1 MKKVS
6 IKIMSIVLA
15 FALVF
20 SGGAIGVSAVD
31 AAPDAVVQVQEAAQ
45 APNGFMKFLYNTL
58 NVVCEALVSTICK
71 IYPNP
76 HSWNKLSDYNSD
88 EVGFM
93 AGRETYQTE
102 AKEGNKWS
110 LGYSSRSIVPKDENG
125 NFEADKYYI
134 GRDLT
139 VRKAK
144 GVYDD
149 NRIRVTVIDDNSGEG
164 AIVLGAID
172 SLGVTSTDI
181 RAIRKAVIEW
191 CKANGKK
198 VASINITATHSHSAL
213 DTQGVATEFFLKL
226 ALNSFVNL
234 LGLDVTLPG
243 LEVENEFKQF
253 FIEESVTAIK
263 EAFADMKDGELYFA
277 EVDTSEFMHDK
288 RDLIAREDLQKTA
301 VLHFV
306 PADENAADT
315 YIADISCHATSF
327 SASNGYLT
335 GDYIYYL
342 DKYIREQTGAN
353 TVMVAGAL
361 GQVSRDIEY
370 SEEGMDEYTALGAES
385 DALGSAFGKLIIEAD
400 YGEPLAPVINAT
412 HKEIFIQPENSI
424 LVLAC
429 EIMLVNNKVYYDGLI
444 NKDFYMPSEI
454 GYLEFGNEVA
464 FALFP
469 GELYPEVFL
478 GNEITGGVTWD
489 GTDWQYDDLSDEV
502 EGIKTYAVSLAN
514 DALGYA
520 VTDNNFAFMGHIIGE
535 EIADEVLS
543 IGKHIASF
551 YVSNYLEMIG
561 DMK

>member
-6 IKIMSIVLA
+6 LRIMSVVLA
-15 FALVF
+15 FALLF
-20 SGGAIGVSAVD
+20 TGGAISAS
-31 AAPDAVVQVQEAAQ
+31 AADTEETAVVAVAEESSSE
-45 APNGFMKFLYNTL
+45 NGFMKFLYNAL
-58 NVVCEALVSTICK
+58 NVICEALVSTICK

-76 HSWNKLSDYNSD
+76 ADWQDIDEYDSE
-88 EVGFM
+88 EVGFLP
-93 AGRETYQTE
+93 GRENYQTE
-102 AKEGNKWS
+102 AKEGNKWL
-110 LGYSSRSIVPKDENG
+110 LGYSSRSIVPEDI
-125 NFEADKYYI
+125 ADGKYYI

-139 VRKAK
+139 VRIAK
-144 GVYDD
+144 DVYDD
-149 NRIRVTVIDDNSGEG
+149 NRIRVAVIDDNSGEG
-164 AIVLGAID
+164 AVVMGSID
-172 SLGVTSTDI
+172 SLGVTSADI
-181 RAIRKAVIEW
+181 RSIRKAVIDW
-191 CKANGKK
+191 CEANGKK
-198 VASINITATHSHSAL
+198 VASINIMATHSHSAL
-213 DTQGVATEFFLKL
+213 DTQGVATEFFKKL
-226 ALNSFVNL
+226 AGNFWANL
-234 LGLDVTLPG
+234 VGSTAELPG
-243 LEVENEFKQF
+243 LEAAAEFKEF
-253 FIEESVTAIK
+253 FIAESITAVK
-263 EAFADMKDGELYFA
+263 EAFNNMEEGEMYFA
-277 EVDTSEFMHDK
+277 EVDTSAYMHDK

-306 PADENAADT
+306 PTAEDSEGT

-327 SASNGYLT
+327 SASHGYIT

-342 DKYIREQTGAN
+342 DEYIRETTGDN

-385 DALGSAFGKLIIEAD
+385 DALGSAFGKLIVEAD
-400 YGEPLAPVINAT
+400 YGEPLSPVINAT
-412 HKEIFIQPENSI
+412 HKEIFIEPENSI

-429 EIMLVNNKVYYDGLI
+429 EIRLVNNKVFYDGLI
-444 NKDFYMPSEI
+444 NKKFYMPTEI

-478 GNEITGGVTWD
+478 GNDITGGVTWD
-489 GTDWQYDDLSDEV
+489 GTEWQYDSLADEV
-502 EGIKTYAVSLAN
+502 EGVKTYAVSLAN

-551 YVSNYLEMIG
+551 YVSNYLTMIE

>member
-6 IKIMSIVLA
+6 LKIMSIL
-15 FALVF
+15 LVF
-20 SGGAIGVSAVD
+20 TLVFTGGAMSVSASDVT
-31 AAPDAVVQVQEAAQ
+31 ANATVQVQEAAES
-45 APNGFMKFLYNTL
+45 PSGVMKFLYNAL
-58 NVVCEALVSTICK
+58 NVVCEVLVSTICK

-76 HSWNKLSDYNSD
+76 KNWQKLDDYDSD

-102 AKEGNKWS
+102 AAENAKWS
-110 LGYSSRSIVPKDENG
+110 LGYSSRSIVPEDI
-125 NFEADKYYI
+125 ADGKYYI

-139 VRKAK
+139 VRIAQ

-149 NRIRVTVIDDNSGEG
+149 NRIRVAAIDDGSDEG
-164 AIVLGAID
+164 IVVLGAID
-172 SLGVTSTDI
+172 SLGVTSADI
-181 RAIRKAVIEW
+181 RTMRKAVIEW
-191 CKANGKK
+191 CEANGKK

-213 DTQGVATEFFLKL
+213 DTQGVATEFFKK
-226 ALNSFVNL
+226 L
-234 LGLDVTLPG
+234 LGNFWANLVGSNAELPG
-243 LEVENEFKQF
+243 LEAAAEFKEF
-253 FIEESVTAIK
+253 FVAESIVAIK
-263 EAFADMKDGELYFA
+263 DSINNMEEGELYFA
-277 EVDTSEFMHDK
+277 EIDTSEYMHDK

-306 PADENAADT
+306 PDAEDSEGT

-327 SASNGYLT
+327 SASHGYIT

-342 DKYIREQTGAN
+342 DKYIKEQTGDN

-361 GQVSRDIEY
+361 GQVSRDVEY
-370 SEEGMDEYTALGAES
+370 SEEGMDPYTALGAES
-385 DALGSAFGKLIIEAD
+385 DALGSAFGKMIIEAD
-400 YGEPLAPVINAT
+400 YGEALPAVMNAA
-412 HKEIFIQPENSI
+412 HKEIFITPENSI

-429 EIMLVNNKVYYDGLI
+429 EIKLVNNKVYYDGVLC
-444 NKDFYMPSEI
+444 KDFYMPSEI
-454 GYLEFGNEVA
+454 GYLEFGNKVA

-478 GNEITGGVTWD
+478 GNDITGGVNWD
-489 GTDWQYDDLSDEV
+489 GTEWQYDSLKDEV
-502 EGIKTYAVSLAN
+502 EGVNTYAVSLAN

-551 YVSNYLEMIG
+551 YVENYLEMIG
-561 DMK
+561 GMK

>member
-6 IKIMSIVLA
+6 LKIMSVVLVLA
-15 FALVF
+15 LLFT
-20 SGGAIGVSAVD
+20 GGTVGVSAADVSSQSV
-31 AAPDAVVQVQEAAQ
+31 ATLQEESV
-45 APNGFMKFLYNTL
+45 GDGIMKVLYNAL

-76 HSWNKLSDYNSD
+76 KNWQKMSDYDSD

-93 AGRETYQTE
+93 SGRENYQTE
-102 AKEGNKWS
+102 AGENNKWS
-110 LGYSSRSIVPKDENG
+110 LGYGSESIVPEDI
-125 NFEADKYYI
+125 ADGKYYI

-139 VRKAK
+139 VRIAK
-144 GVYDD
+144 DVYDD
-149 NRIRVTVIDDNSGEG
+149 NRIRVAAIDDNSGEG
-164 AIVLGAID
+164 VVVIGSVD
-172 SLGVTSTDI
+172 SLGVTSADI
-181 RAIRKAVIEW
+181 RTVRKAIIEY
-191 CKANGKK
+191 CAEKNIK

-213 DTQGVATEFFLKL
+213 DTQGVATEFFKK
-226 ALNSFVNL
+226 L
-234 LGLDVTLPG
+234 LGAFWANLVGSNAELPG
-243 LEVENEFKQF
+243 LEVAAEFKEF
-253 FIEESVTAIK
+253 FIAQSIEAVK
-263 EAFADMKDGELYFA
+263 EALGNMKEGKMYFA
-277 EVDTSEFMHDK
+277 EVDTSAHMHDK

-306 PADENAADT
+306 PDAEDAEGT

-327 SASNGYLT
+327 SASNGYIT

-342 DKYIREQTGAN
+342 DKYIREQTGDN
-353 TVMVAGAL
+353 TIMVAGAL
-361 GQVSRDIEY
+361 GQVSRDVEY

-385 DALGSAFGKLIIEAD
+385 DALGKAFGKLILE
-400 YGEPLAPVINAT
+400 GEYKALEPVLNAT
-412 HKEIFIQPENSI
+412 HKEIFIEPENSI

-429 EIMLVNNKVYYDGLI
+429 EIKLVNNKVFYDGLLC
-444 NKDFYMPSEI
+444 KKFYMPSEI

-478 GNEITGGVTWD
+478 GNDITGGVTWD
-489 GTDWQYDDLSDEV
+489 GTEWQYDDLSDEV
-502 EGIKTYAVSLAN
+502 DGIKTYAVSLAN

-551 YVSNYLEMIG
+551 YVSNYLEMIEE
-561 DMK
+561 MK

>member
-6 IKIMSIVLA
+6 VKIMSILLVLTLL
-15 FALVF
+15 FT
-20 SGGAIGVSAVD
+20 GGAVSAS
-31 AAPDAVVQVQEAAQ
+31 AADVSTQSVAALQEESV
-45 APNGFMKFLYNTL
+45 GDGIMKVLYNAL
-58 NVVCEALVSTICK
+58 NVVCEALVKTICK

-76 HSWNKLSDYNSD
+76 KEWQNIDEYDSE

-93 AGRETYQTE
+93 AGRENYQTE

-110 LGYSSRSIVPKDENG
+110 LGYASRSIVPEDI
-125 NFEADKYYI
+125 ADGKYYI

-139 VRKAK
+139 VRIAK
-144 GVYDD
+144 DVYDD
-149 NRIRVTVIDDNSGEG
+149 NRIRVTAIDDNSGEG
-164 AIVLGAID
+164 IVVLGAID
-172 SLGVTSTDI
+172 SLGVTSADV
-181 RAIRKAVIEW
+181 RSVRKAIIAYCAE
-191 CKANGKK
+191 NNIK

-213 DTQGVATEFFLKL
+213 DTQGVATEFFKKL
-226 ALNSFVNL
+226 AGSFWANL
-234 LGLDVTLPG
+234 VGSTAELPG
-243 LEVENEFKQF
+243 LEAAAEFKQF
-253 FIEESVTAIK
+253 FIAESIEAVK
-263 EAFADMKDGELYFA
+263 EAIGNMEEGEMYFA
-277 EVDTSEFMHDK
+277 EVDTSAHMHDK

-306 PADENAADT
+306 PDNAESAGT

-327 SASNGYLT
+327 SASHGYIT

-342 DKYIREQTGAN
+342 DKYIREQTGDN

-385 DALGSAFGKLIIEAD
+385 DALGSAFGKLIVEAD
-400 YGEPLAPVINAT
+400 YGEPLAPVLNAT
-412 HKEIFIQPENSI
+412 HREIFIEPENSI

-429 EIMLVNNKVYYDGLI
+429 EIKLVNNKVFYDGLI
-444 NKDFYMPSEI
+444 NRKFYMPSEI

-478 GNEITGGVTWD
+478 GNDITGGVTWD
-489 GTDWQYDDLSDEV
+489 GTEWQYDSLADEV
-502 EGIKTYAVSLAN
+502 EGVKTYAVSLAN

-551 YVSNYLEMIG
+551 YVSNYLTMIDEM
-561 DMK
+561 K

>member
-15 FALVF
+15 FTLVF

-31 AAPDAVVQVQEAAQ
+31 ATPDALVQVQEAAE
-45 APNGFMKFLYNTL
+45 APNGFMKFLYNAL

-71 IYPNP
+71 IYPDP
-76 HSWNKLSDYNSD
+76 AVWNKLSDYDSD

-93 AGRETYQTE
+93 AGRENYQTE

-110 LGYSSRSIVPKDENG
+110 LGYSSRSIVPTD
-125 NFEADKYYI
+125 FEPDKYYI

-149 NRIRVTVIDDNSGEG
+149 NRIRVAVIDDNSGEG

-181 RAIRKAVIEW
+181 RAIRKAVMEW
-191 CKANGKK
+191 CEKEGKK

-213 DTQGVATEFFLKL
+213 DTQGVATEFFKKL
-226 ALNSFVNL
+226 AGTFWLNLVGSNA
-234 LGLDVTLPG
+234 TLPG
-243 LEVENEFKQF
+243 LEIENEFKQF

-263 EAFADMKDGELYFA
+263 EAFADMKDGEMYFA
-277 EVDTSEFMHDK
+277 EVDTSAHMHDK
-288 RDLIAREDLQKTA
+288 RDLIAREDLQQTA

-306 PADENAADT
+306 PFDEEAAGT

-342 DKYIREQTGAN
+342 DKFIKEQTGDN

-429 EIMLVNNKVYYDGLI
+429 EIKLVNNKVYYDGLI
-444 NKDFYMPSEI
+444 NKEFYMPTEI

-478 GNEITGGVTWD
+478 GNDITGDVNWD

-502 EGIKTYAVSLAN
+502 EGVKTYAVSLAN

>member
-6 IKIMSIVLA
+6 LKIMSIL
-15 FALVF
+15 LVF
-20 SGGAIGVSAVD
+20 TLVFTGGAVSVSAADVT
-31 AAPDAVVQVQEAAQ
+31 ANTAVQVQEAAEG
-45 APNGFMKFLYNTL
+45 PNGFMKFLYNTL

-71 IYPNP
+71 IYVNP
-76 HSWNKLSDYNSD
+76 KNWQKLDDYDSD

-93 AGRETYQTE
+93 AGRENYQTE

-110 LGYSSRSIVPKDENG
+110 LGYSSRSIVPEDI
-125 NFEADKYYI
+125 ADGKYYI

-139 VRKAK
+139 VRIAK
-144 GVYDD
+144 DVYDD
-149 NRIRVTVIDDNSGEG
+149 NRIRVAAIDDNSGEG
-164 AIVLGAID
+164 VVVIGAID

-181 RAIRKAVIEW
+181 RTIRKAIIEW
-191 CKANGKK
+191 CESNGKK
-198 VASINITATHSHSAL
+198 VSSINITATHSHSAL
-213 DTQGVATEFFLKL
+213 DTQGVATEFFKKL
-226 ALNSFVNL
+226 AGSFWANL
-234 LGLDVTLPG
+234 VGSNAELPG
-243 LEVENEFKQF
+243 LEAAAEFKEF
-253 FIEESVTAIK
+253 FVGESIEAVK
-263 EAFADMKDGELYFA
+263 EAFNNMEDGELYFA
-277 EVDTSEFMHDK
+277 EIDTSEFMHDK

-306 PADENAADT
+306 PEAEDSEGT

-327 SASNGYLT
+327 SASHGYIT

-342 DKYIREQTGAN
+342 DKYIKEQTGDN

-400 YGEPLAPVINAT
+400 YGEALEPVLNAT

-429 EIMLVNNKVYYDGLI
+429 EIKLVNNKVYYDGLLF
-444 NKDFYMPSEI
+444 KQFYMPSEI

-478 GNEITGGVTWD
+478 GNDITGGVTWD
-489 GTDWQYDDLSDEV
+489 GTEWQYDSLKDEV
-502 EGIKTYAVSLAN
+502 EGVDTYAVSLAN

-551 YVSNYLEMIG
+551 YVENYLEMIG
-561 DMK
+561 EMK

>member
-6 IKIMSIVLA
+6 LKIMSILLVLT
-15 FALVF
+15 LVF
-20 SGGAIGVSAVD
+20 TGGAVSVSAADVT
-31 AAPDAVVQVQEAAQ
+31 ANTAVQVQEAAEG
-45 APNGFMKFLYNTL
+45 PNGFMKFLYNTL

-71 IYPNP
+71 IYVNP
-76 HSWNKLSDYNSD
+76 KNWQKLDDYDSD

-93 AGRETYQTE
+93 AGRENYQTE

-110 LGYSSRSIVPKDENG
+110 LGYSSRSIVPEDI
-125 NFEADKYYI
+125 ADGKYYI

-139 VRKAK
+139 VRIAK
-144 GVYDD
+144 DVYDD
-149 NRIRVTVIDDNSGEG
+149 NRIRVAAIDDNSGEG
-164 AIVLGAID
+164 VVVIGAID

-181 RAIRKAVIEW
+181 RTIRKAIIEW
-191 CKANGKK
+191 CESNGKK
-198 VASINITATHSHSAL
+198 VSSINITATHSHSAL
-213 DTQGVATEFFLKL
+213 DTQGVATEFFKKL
-226 ALNSFVNL
+226 AGSFWANL
-234 LGLDVTLPG
+234 VGSNAELPG
-243 LEVENEFKQF
+243 LEAAAEFKEF
-253 FIEESVTAIK
+253 FVGESIEAVK
-263 EAFADMKDGELYFA
+263 EAFNNMEDGDLYFA
-277 EVDTSEFMHDK
+277 EIDTSEFMHDK

-306 PADENAADT
+306 PEAEDSEGT

-327 SASNGYLT
+327 SASHGYIT

-342 DKYIREQTGAN
+342 DKYIKEQTGDN

-400 YGEPLAPVINAT
+400 YGEALEPVLNAT

-429 EIMLVNNKVYYDGLI
+429 EIKLVNNKVYYDGLLF
-444 NKDFYMPSEI
+444 KQFYMPSEI

-478 GNEITGGVTWD
+478 GNDITGGVTWD
-489 GTDWQYDDLSDEV
+489 GTEWQYDSLKDEV
-502 EGIKTYAVSLAN
+502 EGVDTYAVSLAN

-551 YVSNYLEMIG
+551 YVENYLEMIG
-561 DMK
+561 EMK

>member
-6 IKIMSIVLA
+6 VKIISIVLA
-15 FALVF
+15 LCLVF

-31 AAPDAVVQVQEAAQ
+31 ATPNAAVQVQEAAES
-45 APNGFMKFLYNTL
+45 PNGFMKFLYNTL

-76 HSWNKLSDYNSD
+76 QGWEKLSDYDSD

-102 AKEGNKWS
+102 AKEGAKWS
-110 LGYSSRSIVPKDENG
+110 LGYSSRSIVPTD
-125 NFEADKYYI
+125 FEPGKYYI

-139 VRKAK
+139 VRKAQ

-164 AIVLGAID
+164 AIILGAID

-181 RAIRKAVIEW
+181 RAIRKAVMEW
-191 CKANGKK
+191 CEANGKK

-243 LEVENEFKQF
+243 LEVEEQFKQF
-253 FIEESVTAIK
+253 FIQESVTAIK

-277 EVDTSEFMHDK
+277 EVDTSEYMKDK
-288 RDLIAREDLQKTA
+288 RGLIAKEDLQKTA

-306 PADENAADT
+306 PFDENAAGT

-327 SASNGYLT
+327 SASHGYLT

-342 DKYIREQTGAN
+342 DKYIKEQTGDN

-361 GQVSRDIEY
+361 GQVSRQIDY

-400 YGEPLAPVINAT
+400 YGEPLAPVINAM
-412 HKEIFIQPENSI
+412 HKEIYITPENSI

-429 EIMLVNNKVYYDGLI
+429 EIKLVNNKVYYDGLI
-444 NKDFYMPSEI
+444 SKDFYMPSEI

-478 GNEITGGVTWD
+478 GNEVTGGVTWD
-489 GTDWQYDDLSDEV
+489 GTEWQYDDLSDEV
-502 EGIKTYAVSLAN
+502 DGIKTYAVSLAN

-551 YVSNYLEMIG
+551 YVSNYLEMI
-561 DMK
+561 DEIK

>member
-6 IKIMSIVLA
+6 VKIMSVVLI
-15 FALVF
+15 FALLF
-20 SGGAIGVSAVD
+20 SGGAVSASAAETPATTIASTED
-31 AAPDAVVQVQEAAQ
+31 AGDAI
-45 APNGFMKFLYNTL
+45 MKVLYNAL
-58 NVVCEALVSTICK
+58 NVICEALVSAICK
-71 IYPNP
+71 IYPNAP
-76 HSWNKLSDYNSD
+76 DWQPMSEYDSE

-93 AGRETYQTE
+93 AGRENYQTE

-110 LGYSSRSIVPKDENG
+110 LGYASKSIVPEDIAEG
-125 NFEADKYYI
+125 KYYI

-139 VRKAK
+139 VRIAK
-144 GVYDD
+144 DRYDD
-149 NRIRVTVIDDNSGEG
+149 NKIRVTAIDDNSGEG
-164 AIVLGAID
+164 VVILGAID
-172 SLGVTSTDI
+172 SLGVTSADI
-181 RAIRKAVIEW
+181 RTMRKAIIAYCAE
-191 CKANGKK
+191 KNIK

-213 DTQGVATEFFLKL
+213 DTQGVATEFFKK
-226 ALNSFVNL
+226 L
-234 LGLDVTLPG
+234 LGNFWANLVGSKAELPG
-243 LEVENEFKQF
+243 LEAAAEFKNF
-253 FIEESVTAIK
+253 FIAQSIDAVKEAIK
-263 EAFADMKDGELYFA
+263 NMETGEMYFA

-288 RDLIAREDLQKTA
+288 RDLIAKEDLQKTA

-306 PADENAADT
+306 PDNEDSAGT

-327 SASNGYLT
+327 SASHGYIT

-342 DKYIREQTGAN
+342 DKFIKEKTGDN

-361 GQVSRDIEY
+361 GQVSRNIEY

-385 DALGSAFGKLIIEAD
+385 DALGKAFGKLIIEAD
-400 YGEPLAPVINAT
+400 YGEPLPAVLNAA

-429 EIMLVNNKVYYDGLI
+429 EIRLVNNKVFYDGLLF
-444 NKDFYMPSEI
+444 KDFYMPSEI
-454 GYLEFGNEVA
+454 GYLEFGNKVA

-478 GNEITGGVTWD
+478 GNDITGGVTWD
-489 GTDWQYDDLSDEV
+489 GTEWQYDDLSDEV
-502 EGIKTYAVSLAN
+502 AGVKTYAVSLAN

-561 DMK
+561 KMK

>member
-6 IKIMSIVLA
+6 MKIMSVVLI
-15 FALVF
+15 FALLF
-20 SGGAIGVSAVD
+20 SGSAMSVSAAETPATTVASTED
-31 AAPDAVVQVQEAAQ
+31 AGDAI
-45 APNGFMKFLYNTL
+45 MKVLYNAL
-58 NVVCEALVSTICK
+58 NVVCEALVSAICK
-71 IYPNP
+71 IYPDSP
-76 HSWNKLSDYNSD
+76 EWQPMSEYDSE

-93 AGRETYQTE
+93 AGRENYQTE

-110 LGYSSRSIVPKDENG
+110 LGYGSKSIVPEDI
-125 NFEADKYYI
+125 ADGKYYI

-139 VRKAK
+139 VRIAK
-144 GVYDD
+144 DVYDD
-149 NRIRVTVIDDNSGEG
+149 NRIRVTAIDDNSGEG
-164 AIVLGAID
+164 IVVLGAVD
-172 SLGVTSTDI
+172 SLGVTSADI
-181 RAIRKAVIEW
+181 RSVRKAIIAYCAE
-191 CKANGKK
+191 KNIK

-213 DTQGVATEFFLKL
+213 DTQGVATEFFKKL
-226 ALNSFVNL
+226 LGSFWSNL
-234 LGLDVTLPG
+234 LGVKSELPG
-243 LEVENEFKQF
+243 LEAATEFKNF
-253 FIEESVTAIK
+253 FIAQSIDAVK
-263 EAFADMKDGELYFA
+263 EAINNMETGEMYFA
-277 EVDTSEFMHDK
+277 EVDTSAYMHDK

-306 PADENAADT
+306 PDNAESEGT

-327 SASNGYLT
+327 SASHGYIT

-342 DKYIREQTGAN
+342 DKFIKEQTGDN

-361 GQVSRDIEY
+361 GQVSRDVEY

-385 DALGSAFGKLIIEAD
+385 DALGKAFGKLIIEAD
-400 YGEPLAPVINAT
+400 YGEPLPAVLNAT
-412 HKEIFIQPENSI
+412 HKEIFIEPENSI

-429 EIMLVNNKVYYDGLI
+429 EIRLVNNKVFYDGLLC
-444 NKDFYMPSEI
+444 KKFYMPSEI
-454 GYLEFGNEVA
+454 GYLEFGNKVA

-478 GNEITGGVTWD
+478 GNDITGGVTWD
-489 GTDWQYDDLSDEV
+489 GTEWQYDDLSDEV
-502 EGIKTYAVSLAN
+502 DGVKTYAVSLAN

-551 YVSNYLEMIG
+551 YVSNYLEMVKE
-561 DMK
+561 MK

>member
-6 IKIMSIVLA
+6 LKIMSVVLVLA
-15 FALVF
+15 LLFT
-20 SGGAIGVSAVD
+20 GGTIGVSAADVSSQSV
-31 AAPDAVVQVQEAAQ
+31 ATLQEESV
-45 APNGFMKFLYNTL
+45 GDGIMKVLYNAL
-58 NVVCEALVSTICK
+58 NVVCEALVSAICK

-76 HSWNKLSDYNSD
+76 KGWQKLDDYDSD

-93 AGRETYQTE
+93 SGRENYQTE
-102 AKEGNKWS
+102 AGENNKWS
-110 LGYSSRSIVPKDENG
+110 LGYGSRSIVPEDI
-125 NFEADKYYI
+125 ADGKYYI

-139 VRKAK
+139 VRIAK
-144 GVYDD
+144 DVYDD
-149 NRIRVTVIDDNSGEG
+149 NRIRVAAIDDNSGEG
-164 AIVLGAID
+164 VVVIGSVD
-172 SLGVTSTDI
+172 SLGVTSADI
-181 RAIRKAVIEW
+181 RTIRKAIIEY
-191 CKANGKK
+191 CAEKNIK

-213 DTQGVATEFFLKL
+213 DTQGVATEFFKK
-226 ALNSFVNL
+226 L
-234 LGLDVTLPG
+234 LGNFWANLVGSEAELPG
-243 LEVENEFKQF
+243 LEAATEFKNF
-253 FIEESVTAIK
+253 FIAQSIEAVK
-263 EAFADMKDGELYFA
+263 EALGNMEEGEMYFA
-277 EVDTSEFMHDK
+277 EVDTSAHMHDK

-306 PADENAADT
+306 PDNAESEGT

-327 SASNGYLT
+327 SASNGYIT

-342 DKYIREQTGAN
+342 DKYIREQTGDN
-353 TVMVAGAL
+353 TIMVAGAL

-370 SEEGMDEYTALGAES
+370 SEEGMDEYTAMGAES
-385 DALGSAFGKLIIEAD
+385 DALGKAFGKLIID
-400 YGEPLAPVINAT
+400 GEYKALEPVLNAT
-412 HKEIFIQPENSI
+412 HKEIFIEPENSI

-429 EIMLVNNKVYYDGLI
+429 EIKLVNNKVFYDGLLC
-444 NKDFYMPSEI
+444 KKFYMPSEI

-478 GNEITGGVTWD
+478 GNDITGGVTWD
-489 GTDWQYDDLSDEV
+489 GTEWQYDDLSDEV
-502 EGIKTYAVSLAN
+502 EGVKTYAVSLAN

-551 YVSNYLEMIG
+551 YVSNYLEMVEE
-561 DMK
+561 MK

>member
-1 MKKVS
+1 MKKLSVR
-6 IKIMSIVLA
+6 IMSVI
-15 FALVF
+15 LVF
-20 SGGAIGVSAVD
+20 TLLFTGGAVSASAADEAVAPVAATED
-31 AAPDAVVQVQEAAQ
+31 AGDAIMKVLYEA
-45 APNGFMKFLYNTL
+45 L
-58 NVVCEALVSTICK
+58 NVVCEALVSVICK
-71 IYPNP
+71 IYPDSP
-76 HSWNKLSDYNSD
+76 EWQPMSEYNSD

-93 AGRETYQTE
+93 AGRENYQTE

-110 LGYSSRSIVPKDENG
+110 LGYASKSIVPEDIKEG
-125 NFEADKYYI
+125 KYYI

-139 VRKAK
+139 VRIAK
-144 GVYDD
+144 DVYDD
-149 NRIRVTVIDDNSGEG
+149 NRIRITAIDDNSGEG
-164 AIVLGAID
+164 IVVLGAID
-172 SLGVTSTDI
+172 SLGVTSADI
-181 RAIRKAVIEW
+181 RTVRKAIIAYCAE
-191 CKANGKK
+191 KNIK

-213 DTQGVATEFFLKL
+213 DTQGVATEFFKKL
-226 ALNSFVNL
+226 LGSFWANL
-234 LGLDVTLPG
+234 LGVKSELPG
-243 LEVENEFKQF
+243 LEAAAEFKEF
-253 FIEESVTAIK
+253 FIAKSIEAVK
-263 EAFADMKDGELYFA
+263 EAIGNMEEGEMYFA

-288 RDLIAREDLQKTA
+288 RDLIAKEDLQKTA

-306 PADENAADT
+306 PDNEASEGT

-327 SASNGYLT
+327 SASHGYIT

-342 DKYIREQTGAN
+342 DQYIKKQTGDN

-361 GQVSRDIEY
+361 GQVSRNIEY

-400 YGEPLAPVINAT
+400 YGEPLPAVLNAK
-412 HKEIFIQPENSI
+412 HKEIFIEPENSI

-429 EIMLVNNKVYYDGLI
+429 EIRLVNNKVFYDGLLF
-444 NKDFYMPSEI
+444 KDFYMPSEI
-454 GYLEFGNEVA
+454 GYLEFGNKVA

-478 GNEITGGVTWD
+478 GNDITGGVTWD
-489 GTDWQYDDLSDEV
+489 GTAWQYDSLADEV
-502 EGIKTYAVSLAN
+502 EGVKTYAVSLAN

-543 IGKHIASF
+543 IGKHIASH
-551 YVSNYLEMIG
+551 YVSKYLEMIK

>member
-6 IKIMSIVLA
+6 LKIMSIL
-15 FALVF
+15 LVF
-20 SGGAIGVSAVD
+20 TLVFTGGAVSVSAADVT
-31 AAPDAVVQVQEAAQ
+31 ANTAVQVQEAAEG
-45 APNGFMKFLYNTL
+45 PNGFMKFLYNTL

-71 IYPNP
+71 IYVNP
-76 HSWNKLSDYNSD
+76 KNWQKLDDYDSD

-93 AGRETYQTE
+93 AGRENYQTE
-102 AKEGNKWS
+102 AKDGNKWS
-110 LGYSSRSIVPKDENG
+110 LGYSSRSIVPEDI
-125 NFEADKYYI
+125 ADGKYYI

-139 VRKAK
+139 VRIAK
-144 GVYDD
+144 DVYDD
-149 NRIRVTVIDDNSGEG
+149 NRIRVAAIDDNSGEG
-164 AIVLGAID
+164 VVVIGAID

-181 RAIRKAVIEW
+181 RTVRKAIIEW
-191 CKANGKK
+191 CESNGKK
-198 VASINITATHSHSAL
+198 VSSINITATHSHSAL
-213 DTQGVATEFFLKL
+213 DTQGVATEFFKKL
-226 ALNSFVNL
+226 AGSFWANL
-234 LGLDVTLPG
+234 VGSNAELPG
-243 LEVENEFKQF
+243 LEAAAEFKEF
-253 FIEESVTAIK
+253 FVGESIEAVK
-263 EAFADMKDGELYFA
+263 EAFNNMEDGDLYFA
-277 EVDTSEFMHDK
+277 EIDTSEFMHDK

-306 PADENAADT
+306 PEAEDSEGT

-327 SASNGYLT
+327 SASHGYIT

-342 DKYIREQTGAN
+342 DKYIKEQTGDN

-400 YGEPLAPVINAT
+400 YGEALEPVLNAT

-429 EIMLVNNKVYYDGLI
+429 EIKLVNNKVYYDGLLF
-444 NKDFYMPSEI
+444 KQFYMPSEI

-478 GNEITGGVTWD
+478 GNDITGGVTWD
-489 GTDWQYDDLSDEV
+489 GTEWQYDSLKDEV
-502 EGIKTYAVSLAN
+502 EGVDTYAVSLAN

-551 YVSNYLEMIG
+551 YVENYLEMIG
-561 DMK
+561 EMK

>member
-6 IKIMSIVLA
+6 LKIMSFVLVLA
-15 FALVF
+15 LLFT
-20 SGGAIGVSAVD
+20 GGTIGASAADNV
-31 AAPDAVVQVQEAAQ
+31 PQTVVAMQEEA
-45 APNGFMKFLYNTL
+45 NIGDGIMKFLYNTL
-58 NVVCEALVSTICK
+58 NVVCEALVSAICK
-71 IYPNP
+71 IYINP
-76 HSWNKLSDYNSD
+76 KDWQKLDNYDSD

-93 AGRETYQTE
+93 AGRENYQTE
-102 AKEGNKWS
+102 AGENNKWS
-110 LGYSSRSIVPKDENG
+110 LGYSSRSIVPEDI
-125 NFEADKYYI
+125 ADGKYYI

-139 VRKAK
+139 VRIAK
-144 GVYDD
+144 DVYDD
-149 NRIRVTVIDDNSGEG
+149 NRIRVAVIDDNSGEG

-181 RAIRKAVIEW
+181 RTIRKAIMEW
-191 CKANGKK
+191 CEKNDKD

-213 DTQGVATEFFLKL
+213 DTQGVATEFFKKL
-226 ALNSFVNL
+226 AGNFWANL
-234 LGLDVTLPG
+234 VGSTSPLPG
-243 LEVENEFKQF
+243 LEVETEFKQF
-253 FIEESVTAIK
+253 FIGESVKAIE
-263 EAFADMKDGELYFA
+263 EAFRNMEDGELYFA
-277 EVDTSEFMHDK
+277 EVDTSEYMHDK

-306 PADENAADT
+306 PEAEDSEGT
-315 YIADISCHATSF
+315 YIADISCHPTSF
-327 SASNGYLT
+327 SASHGYIT

-342 DKYIREQTGAN
+342 DKYIKEQTGDN

-400 YGEPLAPVINAT
+400 YGEALEPVLNAT

-429 EIMLVNNKVYYDGLI
+429 EIRLVNNKVYYDGLI
-444 NKDFYMPSEI
+444 NKEFYMPSEI
-454 GYLEFGNEVA
+454 GYLEFGNEVG

-478 GNEITGGVTWD
+478 GNDITGNVTWD
-489 GTDWQYDDLSDEV
+489 GTAWQYDDLSDEV
-502 EGIKTYAVSLAN
+502 EGVKTYSVSLAN

-551 YVSNYLEMIG
+551 YVSNYLEMIEE
-561 DMK
+561 MK